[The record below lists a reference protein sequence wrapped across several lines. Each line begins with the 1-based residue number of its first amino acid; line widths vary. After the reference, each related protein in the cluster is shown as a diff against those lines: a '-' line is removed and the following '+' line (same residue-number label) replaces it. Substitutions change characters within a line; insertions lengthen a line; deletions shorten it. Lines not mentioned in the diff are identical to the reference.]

1 MYYMTLI
8 AEASSALL
16 TINKTDISV
25 MLFYLLKCFE
35 T

>member
-1 MYYMTLI
+1 MFYMTLI
-8 AEASSALL
+8 AVASSALL

-25 MLFYLLKCFE
+25 MLFYLLKRFE